1 MTKVIVDPGI
11 CGFPATIE
19 VTATSD
25 HTARVTITSDC
36 EKAVKAGELLKEVD
50 WFSLLRKQGETYPAY
65 QDAVLDMKHISC
77 PIPVAILKAVEA
89 ELGFA
94 LPKDVSFHFQ
104 KEPSSE

>member
-50 WFSLLRKQGETYPAY
+50 WFSLLRKQGGTYPAY

-94 LPKDVSFHFQ
+94 ALGDVSFHFQ